1 VIFDQLQESLER
13 HALIAIKLA
22 VRTLNSDLRRSV
34 LTLERAISANAAR
47 FRWSDKSGRPY
58 SLGSPRAEH
67 RARFAY
73 RHRSDNRQKQRHEE
87 IMLDPRELDEVAI
100 AVRSAP

>member
-22 VRTLNSDLRRSV
+22 VRSLNSDLRRSV
-34 LTLERAISANAAR
+34 LALERAISANAAR

-73 RHRSDNRQKQRHEE
+73 RQKQRHEE